1 MKTEEE
7 IKDAIKQL
15 EDFINNIEHSDC
27 TAELELN
34 DAKSWVSALKWV
46 LEE

>member
-7 IKDAIKQL
+7 IKTMIK
-15 EDFINNIEHSDC
+15 I
-27 TAELELN
+27 
-34 DAKSWVSALKWV
+34 AKSWLNLKLSEKEKVEGFIAALKWV